1 MKQSGNILFS
11 GVGGQGILLA
21 SELTAHAQLAAGFDV
36 KKSEV
41 HGMAQR
47 GGSVEAHLR
56 YGEKVYS
63 PLIEPGTADILV
75 AFEILEAVRYLP
87 YLHKDSAV
95 VVNTQK
101 ILPPSVA
108 LGKATYPEN
117 ILDELKTRHIN
128 VVAIDAFAVA
138 ESVGELRTAN
148 VAMVGAMSN
157 FLAVSPDVFLQ
168 VIEPGTADILVA
180 FEILEA
186 VRYLPYLHR
195 DSAVVVNTQKI
206 LPPAVAL
213 GKARYPE
220 NILDELK
227 SRRINVV
234 AIDAFAVAESVGELR
249 TANVAMVG
257 AMSNFLA
264 VSPDAFLQVID
275 NTVREQFRDVNKK
288 AFAAGRA
295 AVYA

>member
-21 SELTAHAQLAAGFDV
+21 SELTAYAQLEAGFDV

-56 YGEKVYS
+56 YGERVYS

-75 AFEILEAVRYLP
+75 AFEIMEAARYLP

-108 LGKATYPEN
+108 MGKAAYPDD
-117 ILDELKTRHIN
+117 ILDELTARGIN
-128 VVAIDAFAVA
+128 VVALDAFAVA
-138 ESVGELRTAN
+138 KEVGELRTAN

-157 FLAVSPDVFLQ
+157 FLAVNKQVFLD
-168 VIEPGTADILVA
+168 VIDTRVKEAFREVNKQA
-180 FEILEA
+180 FE
-186 VRYLPYLHR
+186 
-195 DSAVVVNTQKI
+195 
-206 LPPAVAL
+206 
-213 GKARYPE
+213 
-220 NILDELK
+220 
-227 SRRINVV
+227 
-234 AIDAFAVAESVGELR
+234 
-249 TANVAMVG
+249 
-257 AMSNFLA
+257 
-264 VSPDAFLQVID
+264 
-275 NTVREQFRDVNKK
+275 
-288 AFAAGRA
+288 AGRKL
-295 AVYA
+295 VYG

>member
-21 SELTAHAQLAAGFDV
+21 SELSAQAQLAAGFDV

-63 PLIEPGTADILV
+63 PLIDPGTADILV

-101 ILPPSVA
+101 ILPPAVA
-108 LGKATYPEN
+108 LGRMQYPDD
-117 ILDELKTRHIN
+117 ILEELRSRHIR
-128 VVAIDAFAVA
+128 VVALDAFAVA
-138 ESVGELRTAN
+138 QGVGEARTAN
-148 VAMVGAMSN
+148 VVMVGAMSN
-157 FLAVSPDVFLQ
+157 FLAADPDVFL
-168 VIEPGTADILVA
+168 T
-180 FEILEA
+180 
-186 VRYLPYLHR
+186 
-195 DSAVVVNTQKI
+195 
-206 LPPAVAL
+206 
-213 GKARYPE
+213 
-220 NILDELK
+220 
-227 SRRINVV
+227 
-234 AIDAFAVAESVGELR
+234 AIDRTLKPAF
-249 TANVAMVG
+249 
-257 AMSNFLA
+257 
-264 VSPDAFLQVID
+264 
-275 NTVREQFRDVNKK
+275 REMNKK

-295 AVYA
+295 SVA

>member
-63 PLIEPGTADILV
+63 PLIE
-75 AFEILEAVRYLP
+75 
-87 YLHKDSAV
+87 
-95 VVNTQK
+95 
-101 ILPPSVA
+101 
-108 LGKATYPEN
+108 LGA
-117 ILDELKTRHIN
+117 
-128 VVAIDAFAVA
+128 
-138 ESVGELRTAN
+138 
-148 VAMVGAMSN
+148 
-157 FLAVSPDVFLQ
+157 
-168 VIEPGTADILVA
+168 ADILVA

-195 DSAVVVNTQKI
+195 NSTVVVNTRKI

-213 GKARYPE
+213 GKAIYPD
-220 NILDELK
+220 NILDELTA
-227 SRRINVV
+227 RRIKVV
-234 AIDAFAVAESVGELR
+234 AIDAFAVAESAGELR
-249 TANVAMVG
+249 TVNVAMVG

-264 VSPDAFLQVID
+264 VGPEVFLKVID
-275 NTVREQFRDVNKK
+275 NAVKPQFSEVNKK
-288 AFAAGRA
+288 AFTAGRA
-295 AVYA
+295 AVRA

>member
-21 SELTAHAQLAAGFDV
+21 SELTAYAQLAEGYDV

-56 YGEKVYS
+56 YGARVYS
-63 PLIEPGTADILV
+63 PLIDPGSADILV

-101 ILPPSVA
+101 ILPPGVA
-108 LGKATYPEN
+108 LGKMTYPED
-117 ILDELKTRHIN
+117 ILNELTARQIN
-128 VVAIDAFAVA
+128 VVPIDAFAIA
-138 ESVGELRTAN
+138 EEVGELRTVN

-157 FLAVSPDVFLQ
+157 FLAVSPEVFL
-168 VIEPGTADILVA
+168 
-180 FEILEA
+180 
-186 VRYLPYLHR
+186 
-195 DSAVVVNTQKI
+195 K
-206 LPPAVAL
+206 
-213 GKARYPE
+213 
-220 NILDELK
+220 
-227 SRRINVV
+227 
-234 AIDAFAVAESVGELR
+234 
-249 TANVAMVG
+249 
-257 AMSNFLA
+257 
-264 VSPDAFLQVID
+264 VID
-275 NTVREQFRDVNKK
+275 TTVKEQFREVNKK
-288 AFAAGRA
+288 AFEAGRA

>member
-21 SELTAHAQLAAGFDV
+21 SELTAYAQLAEGYDV

-56 YGEKVYS
+56 YGARVYS
-63 PLIEPGTADILV
+63 PLIDPGSADILV

-101 ILPPSVA
+101 ILPPGVA
-108 LGKATYPEN
+108 LGKMAYPED
-117 ILDELKTRHIN
+117 ILSELTARQIN
-128 VVAIDAFAVA
+128 VVPIDAFAIA
-138 ESVGELRTAN
+138 EEVGELRTVN

-157 FLAVSPDVFLQ
+157 FLAVSPEVFL
-168 VIEPGTADILVA
+168 
-180 FEILEA
+180 
-186 VRYLPYLHR
+186 
-195 DSAVVVNTQKI
+195 K
-206 LPPAVAL
+206 
-213 GKARYPE
+213 
-220 NILDELK
+220 
-227 SRRINVV
+227 
-234 AIDAFAVAESVGELR
+234 
-249 TANVAMVG
+249 
-257 AMSNFLA
+257 
-264 VSPDAFLQVID
+264 VID
-275 NTVREQFRDVNKK
+275 TTVKEQFREVNKK
-288 AFAAGRA
+288 AFEAGRA